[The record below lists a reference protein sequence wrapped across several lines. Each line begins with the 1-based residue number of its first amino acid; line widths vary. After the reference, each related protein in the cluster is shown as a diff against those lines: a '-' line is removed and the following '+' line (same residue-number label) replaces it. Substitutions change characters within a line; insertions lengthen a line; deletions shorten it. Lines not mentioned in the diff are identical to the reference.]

1 MARKKKVEEPEN
13 HERWMV
19 SYADFL
25 TLLFAFFTCLY
36 AMSTVDAQKMG
47 KMVASMKE
55 SFRGEAFDAGSNT
68 MTLSDAGGSG
78 SSSSSAV
85 LKDPEIT
92 TESADDD
99 MVNPQVK
106 DKKGGKTVLSGDAA
120 MGRFKRGLEAI
131 LGDEIKKKM
140 VRIRME
146 RRGIV
151 VSLGEK
157 GMFDSGSDDIKP
169 EGKEM
174 LDVIATSLTS
184 VGNQIRVE
192 GHTDDVPI
200 HSGRFPSNWEL
211 STARATAVISRLVS
225 NFGMSPKLLSAAGYG
240 EFRPTAANDTDDGR
254 ARNRRVDII
263 VLNPTFARVEPR

>member
-1 MARKKKVEEPEN
+1 MARNKKVEEPEN

-55 SFRGEAFDAGSNT
+55 SFGGEVFE
-68 MTLSDAGGSG
+68 AGGSTLSLSDVG
-78 SSSSSAV
+78 GSLSSSEMLKNPERDAKPDSEGVMNPKDEKGTSGKSV
-85 LKDPEIT
+85 L
-92 TESADDD
+92 
-99 MVNPQVK
+99 N
-106 DKKGGKTVLSGDAA
+106 GDAA
-120 MGRFKRGLEAI
+120 MGRFKRGLEAM

-151 VSLGEK
+151 VSLGEN
-157 GMFDSGSDDIKP
+157 GMFDSGSDVIKP
-169 EGKEM
+169 EGRAM
-174 LDVIATSLTS
+174 LDSIATSLTS
-184 VGNQIRVE
+184 VGNQVRVE
-192 GHTDDVPI
+192 GHTDNVPI
-200 HSGRFPSNWEL
+200 STERFPSNWEL
-211 STARATAVISRLVS
+211 STARATAVISRLVTH
-225 NFGMSPKLLSAAGYG
+225 FGMSPRLLSAAGYG
-240 EFRPTAANDTDDGR
+240 EYRPTAPNDTEEGR

-263 VLNPTFARVEPR
+263 ILSPAVARIEPR